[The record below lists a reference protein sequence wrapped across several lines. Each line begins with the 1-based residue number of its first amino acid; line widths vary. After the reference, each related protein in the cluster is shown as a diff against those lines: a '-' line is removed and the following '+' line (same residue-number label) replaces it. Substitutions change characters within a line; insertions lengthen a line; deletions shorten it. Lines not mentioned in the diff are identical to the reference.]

1 MQLPIAAVA
10 GGLVGVATML
20 AAPKL
25 AGSQSFG
32 VDTDVALLAIIGV
45 LFLLLMM
52 SRPSSKSSAPKLP
65 TDAVSVNLTGDEQK
79 DFLIVFESLTKEL
92 LSDIERYKLP
102 ARTADYMKRM
112 MEYNV
117 PKGKLT
123 RGLTVIS
130 AYKSIKGV
138 KTLSEVEYIRAAVL
152 GWTVEWLQAVF
163 LVWDDI
169 MDASETRRGQVC
181 WYLLPDVKMNAINDG
196 LLLEAQ
202 IYVLLKKY
210 FDADKDLYLNLL
222 ELMHETTHQT
232 ALGQFLDLTTAE
244 PNVVDFSR
252 FSLGV
257 YSDIVIYKTAFY
269 SFYLPCAFGMR
280 LAGVTDAS
288 LYAKAKTI
296 CMEIGHLFQVQDDY
310 LDCYGDPQRIG
321 KIGTDIRDNKCGWLI
336 NTALAKCTPAQRRE
350 LEGNYAKGKNDRAEK
365 KVKEIFKALDLE
377 TDYRR
382 HEDEAYAKI
391 KAQIDE
397 VEGMPTDIF
406 KFLLKKIYKRDK

>member
-138 KTLSEVEYIRAAVL
+138 KTLSEVE
-152 GWTVEWLQAVF
+152 
-163 LVWDDI
+163 
-169 MDASETRRGQVC
+169 
-181 WYLLPDVKMNAINDG
+181 
-196 LLLEAQ
+196 
-202 IYVLLKKY
+202 
-210 FDADKDLYLNLL
+210 
-222 ELMHETTHQT
+222 
-232 ALGQFLDLTTAE
+232 
-244 PNVVDFSR
+244 
-252 FSLGV
+252 
-257 YSDIVIYKTAFY
+257 
-269 SFYLPCAFGMR
+269 
-280 LAGVTDAS
+280 
-288 LYAKAKTI
+288 
-296 CMEIGHLFQVQDDY
+296 
-310 LDCYGDPQRIG
+310 
-321 KIGTDIRDNKCGWLI
+321 
-336 NTALAKCTPAQRRE
+336 
-350 LEGNYAKGKNDRAEK
+350 
-365 KVKEIFKALDLE
+365 
-377 TDYRR
+377 
-382 HEDEAYAKI
+382 
-391 KAQIDE
+391 
-397 VEGMPTDIF
+397 
-406 KFLLKKIYKRDK
+406 